1 MKLLQFLSLIVCASL
16 ISCGEQK
23 QKNTEDK
30 NTSMPDGISFIETSY
45 MDTSI
50 VPGDNFYDYAGGRWR
65 KNNPVPASETRWGA
79 FDMLSEF
86 NKKVLKELTVSAAK
100 NPGAA
105 SSPSQMVGDLFTS
118 GMDTTKIEE
127 LGLEP
132 IQIDFDRINNL
143 SDGSALPKYLAKV
156 TKEGGNPLFSFYVSP
171 DEKNVNQ
178 YVVGFWQKGLGL
190 PDKGYYLKNEKREK
204 EIRVAYQNHIAK
216 MFELK
221 GEPAEVAAE
230 NAEIILSLE
239 TKLARASMDRT
250 AMRDPYKT
258 YNKYKVS
265 QFDNQLSSL
274 NLNQYLTTVG
284 AQNIDSILIGQP
296 SFLKK
301 VDELLASEPL
311 EDWKTY
317 LTWHTLKNSAYF
329 VSRKFADEKFNFY
342 GKALSG
348 QKEQKPRWKRV
359 LGVVNGSVGHQLGKL
374 YVEQYFTPEAK
385 TRMKELV
392 DNLQVTFGERIDKL
406 EWMSVET
413 KKKAQSKLNTFV
425 KKIGYPDKWR
435 SYAGLEI
442 AKNDYIGNIRAS
454 NIFDFNYMMKKLG
467 KAVDKSEWQM
477 TPQTVNAYYNPSFN
491 EIVFPAGI
499 LQYPFFTLGADDAV
513 IYGAIGAVIGH
524 EMTHGFDDQGS
535 QYAADGNLKN
545 WWTEEDKKKFEA
557 KTARVVE
564 QFNNYKILDGKAVNG
579 KLTLGENIADLGGVT
594 IAYEAFKKTEQGKS
608 TELIDGFTPDQR
620 FFLSWAQ
627 VWRLNIVDEEAA
639 KRLVTDPH
647 SPGIFRCNGPL
658 SNFEP
663 FYKAFKVTESNEMYR
678 SMDERA
684 VIW

>member
-1 MKLLQFLSLIVCASL
+1 MKLLYFLSLL
-16 ISCGEQK
+16 ICVGLVSCGDKK
-23 QKNTEDK
+23 QKKSKGDSS
-30 NTSMPDGISFIETSY
+30 SMPEGISFIETSY
-45 MDTSI
+45 MDST
-50 VPGDNFYDYAGGRWR
+50 VAPGDNFYDYAGGAWR

-86 NKKVLKELTVSAAK
+86 NKNVLKQLTQSAAAK
-100 NPGAA
+100 PGTA

-118 GMDTTKIEE
+118 GMDTSKIEE

-132 IQIDFDRINNL
+132 IQIDFDRINNI
-143 SDGSALPKYLAKV
+143 SDVSGLPKYLAKV

-178 YVVGFWQKGLGL
+178 YVVGFWQNGLGL

-204 EIRVAYQNHIAK
+204 EIRLAYENHIAK

-221 GEPAEVAAE
+221 GETSKVAAE
-230 NAEIILSLE
+230 YAEVVVSLE
-239 TKLARASMDRT
+239 TKLAKASMDRT

-258 YNKYKVS
+258 YNKYKIG
-265 QFDNQLSSL
+265 QFDNQLSNLSL
-274 NLNQYLTTVG
+274 EDYLTTVG
-284 AQNIDSILIGQP
+284 AQKIDSVLIGQP
-296 SFLKK
+296 SFLRK
-301 VDELLASEPL
+301 VDDLLASESI

-317 LTWHTLKNSAYF
+317 LTWHVLKNSAYF
-329 VSRKFADEKFNFY
+329 VSSKFANEKFNFY
-342 GKALSG
+342 GKTLSG

-374 YVEQYFTPEAK
+374 YVEKYFTPEAK

-406 EWMSVET
+406 DWMSPET
-413 KKKAQSKLNTFV
+413 KKKAQAKLNTFV
-425 KKIGYPDKWR
+425 KKIGYPDQWR

-442 AKNDYIGNIRAS
+442 AKDDYIGNIRAS
-454 NIFDFNYMMKKLG
+454 NIFDFNYMLKKLG

-545 WWTEEDKKKFEA
+545 WWTDEDKKKFEA
-557 KTARVVE
+557 KTERVVE
-564 QFNNYKILDGKAVNG
+564 QFNNYKILDDKPVNG
-579 KLTLGENIADLGGVT
+579 ELTLGENIADLGGVT

-608 TELIDGFTPDQR
+608 ADKIDGFTPDQR

-663 FYKAFKVTESNEMYR
+663 FYKAFDVKETNKMYR
-678 SMDERA
+678 PMEERA